1 MKKKKK
7 NMFCPECGFE
17 VSNNQKFCTSCG
29 AKIIKKKYPYENY
42 IPEKSRLNEISNEEG
57 YLKYQST
64 AKIII
69 LSIITFGLYTLVLFY
84 RWIVAVNKK
93 SDRDLVNP
101 SFATLLTLVTFGLAG
116 IYFEYQIANRLNSII
131 KDTNGINNPKRETLT
146 PPPESLKEIVL
157 FGNLIAFA
165 LGLASGGAAFII
177 SIGISL
183 YILIILQRA
192 VEYML
197 CVIKLD

>member
-1 MKKKKK
+1 
-7 NMFCPECGFE
+7 MFCPECGFE
-17 VSNNQKFCTSCG
+17 VSKNQKFCTSCG
-29 AKIIKKKYPYENY
+29 AKITKKNISDDNS

-57 YLKYQST
+57 YLKYQSS

-69 LSIITFGLYTLVLFY
+69 LTIITFGLYSLVLFY
-84 RWIVAVNKK
+84 RWLVAVNKK

-101 SFATLLTLVTFGLAG
+101 SFATLLTFVTFSIAG
-116 IYFEYQIANRLNSII
+116 IYFEYQIVKRLNSII
-131 KDTNGINNPKRETLT
+131 KDTNGINNPKRKTLT

-157 FGNLIAFA
+157 FGNLIALA
-165 LGLASGGAAFII
+165 LGFASGGAAFII

-183 YILIILQRA
+183 YIIIIIQRA

-197 CVIKLD
+197 CVSKSD